1 MSRIARKPADS
12 REVWLAAIL
21 PSACAM
27 APELVLGRWLAF
39 CAHPIAAWRLLPLTG
54 RCLIALSYAA
64 VGYAAAFGV
73 LVLTGGLVR

>member
-1 MSRIARKPADS
+1 MSRFALKQAGS
-12 REVWLAAIL
+12 LKVWLAAFL

-39 CAHPIAAWRLLPLTG
+39 CAHPVAAWRLLPLSG

-64 VGYAAAFGV
+64 AGYAAAFLG
-73 LVLTGGLVR
+73 LVLIS

>member
-1 MSRIARKPADS
+1 MRWIACKTGGFAGS
-12 REVWLAAIL
+12 LAGGVFAGA
-21 PSACAM
+21 SAM

-39 CAHPIAAWRLLPLTG
+39 CAHPIAAWRLLPVTG

-73 LVLTGGLVR
+73 LVLID